1 MKICGIISEYNP
13 FHKGHKYHID
23 KTKEL
28 TNCDAI
34 VCVMSGNFVQRGLPS
49 IMDKW
54 TRAELALGNGVD
66 LVLELPSIYAISSAE
81 FFSFGAISLLNS
93 LGVIDNISF
102 GSELGDVNFLN
113 SISEVL
119 IKEPKEY
126 LIHLKNNLDL
136 GYSYAVAR
144 NNALEYYFKEL
155 LSDPITKKDNISKIL
170 NSSNNILAIEYCKSL
185 LNLASSITP
194 VTIKREGGTYNSQN
208 LNNIFSSATAI
219 RNSLKDNTSIE
230 VLKDTVPDNVFYK
243 LKSYDNFVYPDA
255 MVPYLR
261 FKALCSKHS
270 CLSNI
275 PEASEGLDNKIIN
288 SLESLINYEDILGD
302 IKSKRYA
309 MTRISRILC
318 QYFIGFEKYNINTLR
333 RTPCPYAR
341 VLGFTP
347 KGQEILRTLK
357 STSSIPVYTKLPK
370 ESNEI
375 LDLDIQCTKAY
386 SLLNTSISSK
396 DDYLK
401 KPMILKI

>member
-54 TRAELALGNGVD
+54 TRTELALENGVD
-66 LVLELPSIYAISSAE
+66 LVLELPSIYAVSSAE

-93 LGVIDNISF
+93 LGIIDNLSF
-102 GSELGDVNFLN
+102 GSELGDVSFLN
-113 SISEVL
+113 SISEIL
-119 IKEPKEY
+119 IKEPIEY
-126 LIHLKNNLDL
+126 LTSLKNNLDL
-136 GYSYAVAR
+136 GYSYALAR
-144 NNALEYYFKEL
+144 NNALESYFKK
-155 LSDPITKKDNISKIL
+155 SCNITVAKNENISEII

-185 LNLASSITP
+185 LKLDSSITP
-194 VTIKREGGTYNSQN
+194 VTVKREGGTYNSQN

-230 VLKDTVPDNVFYK
+230 VLKDAVPTNVFNK
-243 LKSYDNFVYPDA
+243 LKSYSNFIYPDA

-261 FKALCSKHS
+261 FKALCSKDS
-270 CLSNI
+270 CLKNI
-275 PEASEGLDNKIIN
+275 PEASEGLDNKIAN
-288 SLESLINYEDILGD
+288 SLESLVTYEDILQD

-309 MTRISRILC
+309 MTRISRLLC
-318 QYFIGFEKYNINTLR
+318 QYFIGFEKYDVNTLR
-333 RTPCPYAR
+333 RTSCPYAR
-341 VLGFTP
+341 VLGFTN
-347 KGQEILRTLK
+347 KGQNILKTLK
-357 STSSIPVYTKLPK
+357 STSAIPVYTKLPK

-386 SLLNTSISSK
+386 SLLNPSISSK

-401 KPMILKI
+401 KPIILKI